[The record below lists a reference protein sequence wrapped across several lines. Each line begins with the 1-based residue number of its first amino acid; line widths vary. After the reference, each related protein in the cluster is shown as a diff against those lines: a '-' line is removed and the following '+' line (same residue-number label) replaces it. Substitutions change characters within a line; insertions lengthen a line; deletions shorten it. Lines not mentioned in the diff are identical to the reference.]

1 MSKVVAT
8 YWNNTQAVWTNPQTV
23 RIPRENR
30 AKMARRT
37 QKERAT
43 PQWLIFTVIATI
55 TFMLCLT
62 INFRAFSEMRQEM
75 SQNETLTGQVE
86 VLTNENLVLQ
96 EEIHNL
102 KSDARAI
109 EREARKIG
117 MSRPN
122 EKVLVPT
129 N

>member
-8 YWNNTQAVWTNPQTV
+8 YWDNSQAVWTKPPTV
-23 RIPRENR
+23 TMPKTSR
-30 AKMARRT
+30 ANAV
-37 QKERAT
+37 T
-43 PQWLIFTVIATI
+43 PQWVVFALIASVTCL
-55 TFMLCLT
+55 LCLT
-62 INFRAFSEMRQEM
+62 INFRAFSEMRQEINQHEM
-75 SQNETLTGQVE
+75 LTSQTE
-86 VLTNENLVLQ
+86 VLTAESLSLQ
-96 EEIHNL
+96 EEIHSL
-102 KSDARAI
+102 KSDSRAI

>member
-8 YWNNTQAVWTNPQTV
+8 YWTNTQAVWTRPQTV
-23 RIPRENR
+23 RMPRE
-30 AKMARRT
+30 ARVKISRRVE
-37 QKERAT
+37 KDRAT
-43 PQWLIFTVIATI
+43 PQWMVFTVIAAMTCL
-55 TFMLCLT
+55 LCLT
-62 INFRAFSEMRQEM
+62 VNFRAFSEMRQEM
-75 SQNETLTGQVE
+75 SQNETLNSQME
-86 VLTNENLVLQ
+86 ILTNENFVLQ

-102 KSDARAI
+102 KSDSRAI

-122 EKVLVPT
+122 EKILVPT

>member
-8 YWNNTQAVWTNPQTV
+8 YWDNSQTVWTKPHTV
-23 RIPRENR
+23 KMPHNNR
-30 AKMARRT
+30 AKAV
-37 QKERAT
+37 T
-43 PQWLIFTVIATI
+43 PQWAVFAVIASVTCL
-55 TFMLCLT
+55 LCLT
-62 INFRAFSEMRQEM
+62 INFRAFSEMRQEID
-75 SQNETLTGQVE
+75 QHQTLTIQAE
-86 VLTNENLVLQ
+86 ILTTENLALQ
-96 EEIHNL
+96 EEIHSL
-102 KSDARAI
+102 KSDSRAI

>member
-1 MSKVVAT
+1 LSKVVAT

-23 RIPRENR
+23 TIPKTNR
-30 AKMARRT
+30 AKIAR
-37 QKERAT
+37 KGERAT
-43 PQWLIFTVIATI
+43 PQWFVFTVIALI
-55 TFMLCLT
+55 TCMLCLT
-62 INFRAFSEMRQEM
+62 INFRAFSEMSQQM
-75 SQNETLTGQVE
+75 SHNETLTTQAE
-86 VLTNENLVLQ
+86 ILTGENLSLQ
-96 EEIHNL
+96 EEIHSL

-122 EKVLVPT
+122 EKILVPT